1 MFREE
6 RIRNI
11 MELLKSKERV
21 YVKSLAKRFDR
32 SESSIRLDL
41 AELEKRGLIVRTH
54 GGAMI
59 VNSAVE
65 NFELR
70 KSILSSRDNI
80 FMNEKQR
87 IGLATIKMIHDGD
100 SILIDGGST
109 TAYVAKNLH
118 LKNGLTVITTSIH
131 ILPFLIE
138 APDIKIFLTG
148 GLYFREFE
156 ELIGEISIDSLGRFK
171 PDHTIMGI
179 DGISM
184 DYGLSTVD
192 PAIAPIKRKMISM
205 SKNIIVVSDH
215 TKFNKS
221 CLFQVAPLQEIHTIV
236 TDDRVNTD
244 DIQRISDLGV
254 KIITA

>member
-1 MFREE
+1 M
-6 RIRNI
+6 
-11 MELLKSKERV
+11 
-21 YVKSLAKRFDR
+21 
-32 SESSIRLDL
+32 
-41 AELEKRGLIVRTH
+41 
-54 GGAMI
+54 
-59 VNSAVE
+59 
-65 NFELR
+65 
-70 KSILSSRDNI
+70 
-80 FMNEKQR
+80 
-87 IGLATIKMIHDGD
+87 
-100 SILIDGGST
+100 
-109 TAYVAKNLH
+109 
-118 LKNGLTVITTSIH
+118 
-131 ILPFLIE
+131 
-138 APDIKIFLTG
+138 
-148 GLYFREFE
+148 
-156 ELIGEISIDSLGRFK
+156 IGEISIDSLGRFK

-205 SKNIIVVSDH
+205 SKDIIVVSDH